1 MRIPPTHPRRFVFSP
16 LFCIG
21 NTFPRTST
29 NATTIGRR
37 SLRFEQRSRRERSPR
52 KVIRASSFRSIDETI
67 ERERE
72 SFGGK
77 NRGRRK
83 KQGED
88 GKKELERG
96 KEARSRAGFVA
107 TPKPGCGWCW
117 CWCCCSLL
125 GETSRKL
132 YTHTLPVCPLTRIRI
147 PIQIFAHTPP
157 ETPTLRT
164 DTVASSHMLTVKGG
178 NERSSRTYAHAHLHA
193 SWKMSITKNHCSFA
207 LSSCPSLFLAIF
219 LVRLL
224 ARQLARSLAPRFVRS
239 MVRARTI
246 ASTHFHCSSNTLSLH
261 FVSLF
266 RARSNQLPEK
276 LSRCSRRTNRR
287 SPSMRRATLGV
298 VVLRLR
304 CVDALPN
311 PLPLPKILRAAYY
324 QTRFTPDFLANTTPR
339 WVARFFLTDV
349 SGGEENE
356 RTRNAYRR
364 ALLAKFHVATK
375 QRIRFDGIS
384 RLETSFLT
392 AFVNVARRVGKK
404 TRRWYASANR
414 S

>member
-1 MRIPPTHPRRFVFSP
+1 M
-16 LFCIG
+16 
-21 NTFPRTST
+21 
-29 NATTIGRR
+29 RR
-37 SLRFEQRSRRERSPR
+37 SSANA
-52 KVIRASSFRSIDETI
+52 RAPLEKIS
-67 ERERE
+67 
-72 SFGGK
+72 
-77 NRGRRK
+77 GRRK

-88 GKKELERG
+88 GKKERKRG

-246 ASTHFHCSSNTLSLH
+246 ASTHSFHC
-261 FVSLF
+261 
-266 RARSNQLPEK
+266 
-276 LSRCSRRTNRR
+276 
-287 SPSMRRATLGV
+287 
-298 VVLRLR
+298 VLRIPFPSISFPFFARDQTSFRKNCL
-304 CVDALPN
+304 V
-311 PLPLPKILRAAYY
+311 AA
-324 QTRFTPDFLANTTPR
+324 RGRIDDFLRYAEPRSMSRFSAFVAWTLLSTESSASSTPR
-339 WVARFFLTDV
+339 FSEPLITRLV
-349 SGGEENE
+349 S
-356 RTRNAYRR
+356 RP
-364 ALLAKFHVATK
+364 
-375 QRIRFDGIS
+375 IS
-384 RLETSFLT
+384 
-392 AFVNVARRVGKK
+392 
-404 TRRWYASANR
+404 
-414 S
+414 

>member
-1 MRIPPTHPRRFVFSP
+1 M
-16 LFCIG
+16 
-21 NTFPRTST
+21 
-29 NATTIGRR
+29 
-37 SLRFEQRSRRERSPR
+37 RFEQRRRRERSPR

-88 GKKELERG
+88 GKKERKRG

-276 LSRCSRRTNRR
+276 LSRCSQRTNRR

-298 VVLRLR
+298 AVLRLR

-311 PLPLPKILRAAYY
+311 PLPLPKILPAAYY
-324 QTRFTPDFLANTTPR
+324 QTRFTPDFLANTTAR
-339 WVARFFLTDV
+339 WVASFFLTDV
-349 SGGEENE
+349 SDGEENE
-356 RTRNAYRR
+356 RTRRETRIAE
-364 ALLAKFHVATK
+364 LSSPSFDEATIRWHFATRNFFLNRVR
-375 QRIRFDGIS
+375 QR
-384 RLETSFLT
+384 
-392 AFVNVARRVGKK
+392 
-404 TRRWYASANR
+404 SA
-414 S
+414 

>member
-1 MRIPPTHPRRFVFSP
+1 MRIPPIHPRRFVFPP
-16 LFCIG
+16 LFRIG
-21 NTFPRTST
+21 NTVAGEHRRTRQRSENVPYGSSEGVGASVLRGRSSEPLPFDPST
-29 NATTIGRR
+29 RR
-37 SLRFEQRSRRERSPR
+37 SSANA
-52 KVIRASSFRSIDETI
+52 RASVE
-67 ERERE
+67 
-72 SFGGK
+72 K

-88 GKKELERG
+88 GKKERKRG

-132 YTHTLPVCPLTRIRI
+132 YTHTLPVCPLIRIRI

-224 ARQLARSLAPRFVRS
+224 ARRLARSLAPRFVRS

-246 ASTHFHCSSNTLSLH
+246 ASTHFHRVLRIPFPSISFPFFARDQTSFRKNRLVAARGRIDDFLRCAEPRSMSRFSA
-261 FVSLF
+261 FVSWTLY
-266 RARSNQLPEK
+266 RILC
-276 LSRCSRRTNRR
+276 LS
-287 SPSMRRATLGV
+287 
-298 VVLRLR
+298 
-304 CVDALPN
+304 D
-311 PLPLPKILRAAYY
+311 PKILPAAYY
-324 QTRFTPDFLANTTPR
+324 QTRFTADFLANTTPR
-339 WVARFFLTDV
+339 WIASFFFF
-349 SGGEENE
+349 SNRCIGRRRESANPA
-356 RTRNAYRR
+356 RNAYRR
-364 ALLAKFHVATK
+364 ASSSPSFT
-375 QRIRFDGIS
+375 S
-384 RLETSFLT
+384 RRSNGSDSM
-392 AFVNVARRVGKK
+392 AFRD
-404 TRRWYASANR
+404 
-414 S
+414 